1 MSRIGKEPISIPE
14 NVELNIVGNKVSVK
28 GPKGELSRE
37 IHPEIK
43 VKIDENTIFVERP
56 NDTKYF
62 SSIHGLYRALI
73 NNMVVGVS
81 EGFSKI
87 LSIVG
92 IGYKAELKGKA
103 LVLSL
108 GFSHPV
114 VFIPPQGI
122 DFTLN
127 SPTELVVSG
136 IDKELVGKI
145 AGKIRSVRPP
155 EPYKGKGVRY
165 KDEHVKRKAGK
176 TTA

>member
-1 MSRIGKEPISIPE
+1 LSRVGKEPINIPE
-14 NVELNIVGNKVSVK
+14 NVEVNVVGNKVTVK

-37 IHPEIK
+37 VHPEII
-43 VKIDENTIFVERP
+43 VRIEDNTIFVERP
-56 NDTKYF
+56 NDTKFF

-114 VFIPPQGI
+114 GFMPPPGI
-122 DFTLN
+122 NFTLN
-127 SPTELVVSG
+127 SPTEIVVSG
-136 IDKELVGKI
+136 IDKELVGKL
-145 AGKIRSVRPP
+145 AGKIRNVRPP

-165 KDEHVKRKAGK
+165 KGEQVKRKAGK